1 MREVVH
7 SFSKGLDEV
16 KSAVAAAAREERRF
30 CMAYGFSIEAWG
42 DRALFTRPELSVE
55 RVTYDVI
62 TPSAARGLIESVYWH
77 PGMRYVIDR
86 IHVIN
91 PIEFSSVRRNEVKV
105 KASAAAM
112 RAAVQGTKSLPYISS
127 QENIVQRASLILTD
141 VRYVID
147 AHFVMTDKS
156 KPEDNLGKFCD
167 ILRRRLRKGQC
178 YSQPYFGCR
187 EFPANVRLLEG
198 GVPSG
203 AYDDLPE
210 RDFGIMLYDMDYSNS
225 EDISPMFYRAVM
237 RNGTIDV
244 EGSEVYR

>member
-1 MREVVH
+1 
-7 SFSKGLDEV
+7 
-16 KSAVAAAAREERRF
+16 
-30 CMAYGFSIEAWG
+30 MAFGFSIETWG

-105 KASAAAM
+105 KASAVAI
-112 RAAVQGTKSLPYISS
+112 RASVQGTKGLPCISS

-147 AHFVMTDKS
+147 AHFVMTDKAS
-156 KPEDNLGKFCD
+156 HGDNPGKFCD
-167 ILRRRLRKGQC
+167 ILKRRLRKGQC

-187 EFPANVRLLEG
+187 EFAANVRLLDGEP
-198 GVPSG
+198 PSG
-203 AYDDLPE
+203 AYDDVAE
-210 RDFGIMLYDMDYSNS
+210 RDFGIMLYDMDYSNPD
-225 EDISPMFYRAVM
+225 EITPKFYRAVM
-237 RNGTIDV
+237 RNGVIDV
-244 EGSEVYR
+244 AGSEVYQ